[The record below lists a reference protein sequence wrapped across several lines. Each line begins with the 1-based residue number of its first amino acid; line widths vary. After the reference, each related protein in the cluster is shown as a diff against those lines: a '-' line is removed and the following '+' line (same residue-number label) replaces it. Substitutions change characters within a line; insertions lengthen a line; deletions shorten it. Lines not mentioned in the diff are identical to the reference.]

1 MNSRAVTWN
10 GTYNHDKQTNQNTRA
25 HIHWVKSKYNWI
37 LNVSLLSYIC
47 WHLQIKR
54 HIKLLYIYIYIYKHL
69 YIYTYMHIYI
79 YIYTYIY
86 IYIYSYTH
94 TYIHIYTH
102 MHTYIHTHSYTHTN
116 IHILIYTKLQKV
128 QNMKPKDINNK
139 YC

>member
-69 YIYTYMHIYI
+69 YIYIYI
-79 YIYTYIY
+79 YAYIYIYIY

>member
-54 HIKLLYIYIYIYKHL
+54 HIKLLYIYIYTNTYT
-69 YIYTYMHIYI
+69 YIYICIYI

>member
-54 HIKLLYIYIYIYKHL
+54 HIKLLYIYIYIQTLIHI
-69 YIYTYMHIYI
+69 YIYAYI

-86 IYIYSYTH
+86 IYIHTHIHIYIYTH
-94 TYIHIYTH
+94 TCIHIYTH
-102 MHTYIHTHSYTHTN
+102 THIHIQTYIYLYT
-116 IHILIYTKLQKV
+116 
-128 QNMKPKDINNK
+128 QNYKK
-139 YC
+139 YKIWNLKT

>member
-54 HIKLLYIYIYIYKHL
+54 HIKLLYIYIYTNT
-69 YIYTYMHIYI
+69 YTYI
-79 YIYTYIY
+79 YIYAYIYIYIY

-128 QNMKPKDINNK
+128 QNMKPKDMNNK

>member
-54 HIKLLYIYIYIYKHL
+54 HIKLLYIYIYIQTLIHI
-69 YIYTYMHIYI
+69 YIYAYIYIYIHIYI
-79 YIYTYIY
+79 YIYIHTHIHIY
-86 IYIYSYTH
+86 IYTH
-94 TYIHIYTH
+94 TCIHIYTH
-102 MHTYIHTHSYTHTN
+102 THIHIQTYIYLYT
-116 IHILIYTKLQKV
+116 
-128 QNMKPKDINNK
+128 QNYKK
-139 YC
+139 YKIWNLKT

>member
-54 HIKLLYIYIYIYKHL
+54 HINFLYIYIYIKKL
-69 YIYTYMHIYI
+69 INIYI
-79 YIYTYIY
+79 YIYEYIYIYIY

>member
-69 YIYTYMHIYI
+69 YIYIYISIYIYIHIYI
-79 YIYTYIY
+79 YIFIHTYIY
-86 IYIYSYTH
+86 
-94 TYIHIYTH
+94 
-102 MHTYIHTHSYTHTN
+102 TYIHTHAYIYTHT
-116 IHILIYTKLQKV
+116 LIYTYKHTYTYIHKTT
-128 QNMKPKDINNK
+128 KSTK
-139 YC
+139 YET

>member
-54 HIKLLYIYIYIYKHL
+54 HIKLLYIYIYIQTL
-69 YIYTYMHIYI
+69 IHIYI
-79 YIYTYIY
+79 YIYAYIYIYIY

>member
-54 HIKLLYIYIYIYKHL
+54 HIKLLYIYIYIQTLIHI
-69 YIYTYMHIYI
+69 YIWIYI
-79 YIYTYIY
+79 YIYIYIH